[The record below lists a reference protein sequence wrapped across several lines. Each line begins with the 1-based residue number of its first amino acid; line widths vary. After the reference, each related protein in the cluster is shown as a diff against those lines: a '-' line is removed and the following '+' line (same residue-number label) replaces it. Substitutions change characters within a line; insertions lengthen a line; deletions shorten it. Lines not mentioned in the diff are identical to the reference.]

1 MGSLWWVVGVG
12 GGVWGVR
19 EGSGRVTEGRV
30 RLCLG
35 LGAGTELVFGSG
47 LGLNLRYVI
56 LFSYG

>member
-1 MGSLWWVVGVG
+1 MGVG

-19 EGSGRVTEGRV
+19 EGSGRVTEGGV

-47 LGLNLRYVI
+47 LGLDLRYVI